1 MDQANKK
8 ERTKNFSESEKMLLV
23 ELIQERCKIL
33 ENKTTNSIS
42 MKEKEDCWENLRLN
56 FMSRSK
62 GVVRTV

>member
-8 ERTKNFSESEKMLLV
+8 ERTKNFSESEKMLLI

-42 MKEKEDCWENLRLN
+42 MKEKEDCWENL
-56 FMSRSK
+56 
-62 GVVRTV
+62 